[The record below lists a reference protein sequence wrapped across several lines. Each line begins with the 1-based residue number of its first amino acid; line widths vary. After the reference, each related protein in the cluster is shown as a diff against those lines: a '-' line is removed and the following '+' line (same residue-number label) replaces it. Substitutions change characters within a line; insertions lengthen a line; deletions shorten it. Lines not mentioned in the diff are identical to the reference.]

1 GGAFIAEYITEIRDF
16 ANDLDTDLNFIKDAT
31 LDAATEIEAITQF
44 IIEQAAEN
52 VEFPNSAAVDYL
64 HAVGLLSFSYM
75 FAKIAAA
82 AKDKSGD
89 FYQ

>member
-1 GGAFIAEYITEIRDF
+1 
-16 ANDLDTDLNFIKDAT
+16 
-31 LDAATEIEAITQF
+31 EIEAITQF

-75 FAKIAAA
+75 FAKSRISVMYSAMNAPPHLMVLRPI
-82 AKDKSGD
+82 KS
-89 FYQ
+89 